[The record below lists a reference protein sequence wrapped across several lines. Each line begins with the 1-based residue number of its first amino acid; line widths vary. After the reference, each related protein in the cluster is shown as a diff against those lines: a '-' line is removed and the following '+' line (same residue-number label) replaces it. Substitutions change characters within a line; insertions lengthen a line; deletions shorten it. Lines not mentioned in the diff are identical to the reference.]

1 MVFLYVNKQ
10 YLLLVDAIGRYS
22 DRLGPRP
29 KMRSVAYRMR
39 CVYATAEVICKI
51 ISHNNENPTTT
62 MTMSTSTHHH
72 CRVPLPSSV
81 SQPASELA
89 SHHHHHRHR
98 HYFKQFTTTAA
109 IAATTTTILLLL
121 LLPTTTTTIPIES
134 CKLMRENQL
143 CLRYRSKRM

>member
-62 MTMSTSTHHH
+62 MTMNIVGARKEDFIANT
-72 CRVPLPSSV
+72 LPNRMV
-81 SQPASELA
+81 LNNKFIAYL
-89 SHHHHHRHR
+89 
-98 HYFKQFTTTAA
+98 YVTTTV
-109 IAATTTTILLLL
+109 
-121 LLPTTTTTIPIES
+121 
-134 CKLMRENQL
+134 KDG
-143 CLRYRSKRM
+143 LR